1 VDQLSPL
8 DFEGRVAV
16 VTGAGRPLGLGA
28 AYARMLASRGARV
41 VINDVQDCS
50 EVVKTITAAGGSVVA
65 DGHDISTDDGARG
78 LIESALDAFGQ
89 LDAVVNNAGVAPMK
103 PFPEMTWEVF
113 DQTLK
118 VHVYGSFFVTRYAW
132 PHLIATGRGR
142 VVIISSKAALW
153 GETAKIAPYGTA
165 KGAQLGL
172 TRQLAVEGAPHGI
185 CVNAVF
191 PTAMTFLH
199 HPRADELAEQLGMD
213 PTDREG
219 LSSRSSELVAA
230 VVTWLCHPDCTVSGE
245 FFKAQAGEAQRVSF
259 AITPG
264 IGDLGLT
271 PETVRDRFAE
281 ICEWSGATAIS
292 PFRGHD
298 R

>member
-1 VDQLSPL
+1 MGFPGRL
-8 DFEGRVAV
+8 DFGGRVAI

-41 VINDVQDCS
+41 VVNDVLDSS
-50 EVVKTITAAGGSVVA
+50 EVVESITRFGGVAVA

-78 LIESALDAFGQ
+78 LVESAVEAYGR
-89 LDAVVNNAGVAPMK
+89 LDAVVNNAGVAPMC
-103 PFPEMTWEVF
+103 PFPEMTWDVF
-113 DQTLK
+113 DRTLK

-132 PHLIATGRGR
+132 PHLIDSQQGR

-185 CVNAVF
+185 GVNAVF
-191 PTAMTFLH
+191 PTAMTFLE
-199 HPRADELAEQLGMD
+199 HPRAQELAGQLGMD
-213 PTDREG
+213 PADRET
-219 LSSRSSELVAA
+219 LATRSSDLAA
-230 VVTWLCHPDCTVSGE
+230 TVVTWLCHPDCTVSGE

-259 AITPG
+259 AINSG
-264 IGDLGLT
+264 IRDPGLT

-281 ICEWSGATAIS
+281 ILDWSGVSPIS
-292 PFRGHD
+292 PFQVR